1 MSTQQPK
8 QSLGGARR
16 STLCATSRRKTAKI
30 SSKYFKPEH
39 KRAARSL
46 GFALTS
52 GETESW
58 FALRDILAASLT
70 DTELVALAY
79 MAFQATPER
88 AQNILLEAIAPTND
102 AYSRA
107 PIAPMLG
114 VMDAAQHWAKLTPEP
129 ELKAYLLSCFEH
141 LPPKTQS
148 AFLAH
153 VSTNRPEM
161 EVVQQ

>member
-1 MSTQQPK
+1 MKTK
-8 QSLGGARR
+8 VTGA
-16 STLCATSRRKTAKI
+16 TNQHATAKKTAKVAA
-30 SSKYFKPEH
+30 KYFRPEH
-39 KRAARSL
+39 KRAARSM

-52 GETESW
+52 GKSESW

-88 AQNILLEAIAPTND
+88 AQNILLDTIAPTND

-107 PIAPMLG
+107 PAAPMLG
-114 VMDAAQHWAKLTPEP
+114 VMDAAQHWATLTPEN
-129 ELKAYLLSCFEH
+129 ELKAYLLSCFEN
-141 LPPKTQS
+141 LPAKTQA

-153 VSTNRPEM
+153 VSTSRK
-161 EVVQQ
+161 EVEAVQ

>member
-1 MSTQQPK
+1 MKTK
-8 QSLGGARR
+8 VTGAANQYR
-16 STLCATSRRKTAKI
+16 AAKKAAKTGA
-30 SSKYFKPEH
+30 KYFKAEH

-52 GETESW
+52 GKSESW
-58 FALRDILAASLT
+58 FALREILAASLT

-79 MAFQATPER
+79 MAFQATPDR
-88 AQNILLEAIAPTND
+88 AQSILLETIAPDD

-107 PIAPMLG
+107 PTAPMLG

-129 ELKAYLLSCFEH
+129 ELKAYLLSCFEN
-141 LPPKTQS
+141 LPAKTQA

-153 VSTNRPEM
+153 VSTNRREM
-161 EVVQQ
+161 EVAQ